1 MLHIILGILKIIGI
15 IILVILT
22 LLLIIAFCVLVVP
35 LRYKGKFKFDKNSYR
50 GYIKGRYLFGLLRFN
65 VNIEKDITYSV
76 KLLFK
81 ELISSNLD
89 ITKENTKSLKAKVKK
104 QAPSVSGEDIEDKW
118 EDAFANVPKVMAQ
131 DNIDNISQ
139 DTTED
144 ISQDMSQDNL
154 ENKVD
159 SSDDKVNILGTKKN
173 KVENFIE
180 KISSKLIK
188 LKFNFRK
195 FCDKLRKISTRKQEY
210 IDFLKDP
217 SSLVAKTM
225 LKESLYKLFKIIS
238 PRNIKGEINFGLEDP
253 ATTGFVLGLICI
265 FLPRRFKSLKLVPDF
280 ENVVL
285 NGDITFKGHTSL
297 VSVLIIGLKIYRQ
310 KRIREFITFV
320 KK

>member
-35 LRYKGKFKFDKNSYR
+35 LRYKGKIKFDKNSYS
-50 GYIKGRYLFGLLRFN
+50 GYIKGRYLFGILRFN
-65 VNIEKDITYSV
+65 INIDKDISYSA

-81 ELISSNLD
+81 EFISSNLD
-89 ITKENTKSLKAKVKK
+89 TAKENTKSSKPKIKK
-104 QAPSVSGEDIEDKW
+104 QAPSDSSENIEDEW
-118 EDAFANVPKVMAQ
+118 EDEFSNVPKK
-131 DNIDNISQ
+131 
-139 DTTED
+139 
-144 ISQDMSQDNL
+144 MSQDKL
-154 ENKVD
+154 ENKAD
-159 SSDDKVNILGTKKN
+159 SFNDKENILGTKKS
-173 KVENFIE
+173 KVKKIKE
-180 KISSKLIK
+180 KILSKFNK

-265 FLPRRFKSLKLVPDF
+265 FLPRRFKSLKIVPDF

-297 VSVLIIGLKIYRQ
+297 VSVLIIGLKIYKQ

>member
-35 LRYKGKFKFDKNSYR
+35 LRYKGKIKFDKNSYS
-50 GYIKGRYLFGLLRFN
+50 GYIKGRYLFGILRFN
-65 VNIEKDITYSV
+65 INIDKDITYSV

-81 ELISSNLD
+81 ELTGEPLVNTENNSKEKFEANAKESVENKSEDNLED
-89 ITKENTKSLKAKVKK
+89 KHTVYEENSTDFNNKENTSGTKNSKVKK
-104 QAPSVSGEDIEDKW
+104 LK
-118 EDAFANVPKVMAQ
+118 
-131 DNIDNISQ
+131 
-139 DTTED
+139 
-144 ISQDMSQDNL
+144 
-154 ENKVD
+154 
-159 SSDDKVNILGTKKN
+159 
-173 KVENFIE
+173 E
-180 KISSKLIK
+180 KLLSKFNK

-225 LKESLYKLFKIIS
+225 LKESLYKLFKIIL

-253 ATTGFVLGLICI
+253 ATTGFVLGLIYI

>member
-35 LRYKGKFKFDKNSYR
+35 LRYKGKIKFDKNSYS
-50 GYIKGRYLFGLLRFN
+50 GYIKGRYLFGILRFN
-65 VNIEKDITYSV
+65 INIDKDISYSA

-81 ELISSNLD
+81 EFISGNLD
-89 ITKENTKSLKAKVKK
+89 TAKENTKSSKSKIKK
-104 QAPSVSGEDIEDKW
+104 QAPSDSSENIEDEW
-118 EDAFANVPKVMAQ
+118 EDEFSNVPKK
-131 DNIDNISQ
+131 
-139 DTTED
+139 
-144 ISQDMSQDNL
+144 MSQDKL
-154 ENKVD
+154 ENKAD
-159 SSDDKVNILGTKKN
+159 SFNDKENILGTKKS
-173 KVENFIE
+173 KVKKIKE
-180 KISSKLIK
+180 KILSKFNK

-217 SSLVAKTM
+217 SSLAAKTM

-238 PRNIKGEINFGLEDP
+238 PRNIKGEFNFGFEDP
-253 ATTGFVLGLICI
+253 ATTGCVLGLIYI
-265 FLPRRFKSLKLVPDF
+265 FLPRRFKRLNIVPDF

-285 NGDITFKGHTSL
+285 NGDITFNGHTSL
-297 VSVLIIGLKIYRQ
+297 ISVLIIGLKIYKQ